1 MLEDDLMV
9 VDRPASPL
17 THGRHIYRD
26 VREKVGEVEG
36 ASAAAMSVMSANPP
50 CVPVGRR
57 PSHVPGRHV
66 LDPFPLCYALCCR
79 SEYSCI
85 DIRHK
90 SVLLRGP
97 YRMD

>member
-36 ASAAAMSVMSANPP
+36 ASAAVMSVMSANPP
-50 CVPVGRR
+50 CVPIGESCPGSVRVRSVSVVLR
-57 PSHVPGRHV
+57 P
-66 LDPFPLCYALCCR
+66 
-79 SEYSCI
+79 
-85 DIRHK
+85 
-90 SVLLRGP
+90 LLPVRVQLH
-97 YRMD
+97 